1 MEPWIYW
8 KFVEEPDYGPGP
20 QCQTIIFMSELRL
33 GEELLPRIGNIGLG
47 NKSLQYLFLSSVF
60 INSMFRP

>member
-8 KFVEEPDYGPGP
+8 KYVEEPDYGPGP

-33 GEELLPRIGNIGLG
+33 EEELPPGIGNIVLVI
-47 NKSLQYLFLSSVF
+47 KILIIYCSVQFLLIPHVDS
-60 INSMFRP
+60 